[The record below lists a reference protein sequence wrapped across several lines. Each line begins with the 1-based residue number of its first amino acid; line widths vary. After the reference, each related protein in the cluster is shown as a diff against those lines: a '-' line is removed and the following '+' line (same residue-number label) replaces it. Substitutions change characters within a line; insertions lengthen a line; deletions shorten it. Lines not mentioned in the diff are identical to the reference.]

1 MKDFWKDSAD
11 RPRWLSELRPDD
23 LTRARLRRS
32 ILEAAAPL
40 LEGRRVTWWEVAS
53 SWASILIPVAASVAL
68 LIAGLAI
75 GERPVAGS
83 AEFMAASEDA
93 LQFEEFVEWASAE
106 ELPRAF
112 PEDSLADLDVVLT
125 TITMEP

>member
-1 MKDFWKDSAD
+1 MKDFWNDAAD

-23 LTRARLRRS
+23 ITRARLRRS

-40 LEGRRVTWWEVAS
+40 LERHRLTWWEVAS

-75 GERPVAGS
+75 GERPVSGS
-83 AEFMAASEDA
+83 TELVVASDDA
-93 LQFEEFVEWASAE
+93 LGYEEFVEWASAE

-112 PEDSLADLDVVLT
+112 PKDSLANLDVVLT

>member
-1 MKDFWKDSAD
+1 MKHIRKDSSDA
-11 RPRWLSELRPDD
+11 PRWLSELRPDD
-23 LTRARLRRS
+23 ITRARLRRS

-40 LEGRRVTWWEVAS
+40 LERNRVTWWEVAS

-75 GERPVAGS
+75 GERPGS
-83 AEFMAASEDA
+83 HSTELVAASDDA
-93 LQFEEFVEWASAE
+93 LEYEEFVEWASAE

-125 TITMEP
+125 AITMEP

>member
-23 LTRARLRRS
+23 MTRARLRRS
-32 ILEAAAPL
+32 ILEAAAPM
-40 LEGRRVTWWEVAS
+40 LERKRLTWWEVAS

-75 GERPVAGS
+75 GERPVSSS
-83 AEFMAASEDA
+83 AELMAASDDA
-93 LQFEEFVEWASAE
+93 LEYEEFVEWASAE

-112 PEDSLADLDVVLT
+112 PEDSLADLDVVLSA
-125 TITMEP
+125 ITMEP

>member
-1 MKDFWKDSAD
+1 MKDIRKNSSDG
-11 RPRWLSELRPDD
+11 RRWLSELQPDD
-23 LTRARLRRS
+23 ITRARLRRS

-40 LEGRRVTWWEVAS
+40 LERKRVTWWEVAS

-75 GERPVAGS
+75 GERPVS
-83 AEFMAASEDA
+83 HSTELVAASDDA
-93 LQFEEFVEWASAE
+93 LEYEEFVEWASAE

-125 TITMEP
+125 AITMEP